1 MISRTLLR
9 MDNRYLTTKER
20 ADLTAYLATARVRR
34 SALEEIR
41 RNAVRVAD
49 DLMGSIRR
57 MYPQFG
63 RIRPLGY
70 DKGHRDMVLLTHM
83 AANAMFLGETDT
95 LDDQFLVWYST
106 ILKGVHMTPQF
117 MTDTMTLWRD
127 SLERALNP
135 DVFALLRPV
144 VEHISTRLTGI
155 PETAKDE
162 IGERL
167 ALV

>member
-1 MISRTLLR
+1 
-9 MDNRYLTTKER
+9 
-20 ADLTAYLATARVRR
+20 
-34 SALEEIR
+34 
-41 RNAVRVAD
+41 
-49 DLMGSIRR
+49 
-57 MYPQFG
+57 
-63 RIRPLGY
+63 
-70 DKGHRDMVLLTHM
+70 
-83 AANAMFLGETDT
+83 
-95 LDDQFLVWYST
+95 
-106 ILKGVHMTPQF
+106 
-117 MTDTMTLWRD
+117 MTDTMTLWRN